1 MRLFFLCL
9 LLAWPVAGF
18 AQSPTLPPVDEAEED
33 ASFVSYREAL
43 ITAVVARDIDAIL
56 AAAAEDIMLSFG
68 GESGRDALR
77 AFLEVDPED
86 FAPEQQHE
94 APALRERNWAE
105 LETVLRLGGMFR
117 EDGTFVAPYTFAADQ
132 PEDLDPFEVVFI
144 TGDGVALRDRPIRF
158 GDVVT
163 RLNYDVV
170 KFRNWMTGTQFVEIE
185 MADGTGGFVHRDF
198 ARFLLDYRAIFAK
211 RDGAWVMTH
220 FIAGD

>member
-1 MRLFFLCL
+1 MRFLMICLF
-9 LLAWPVAGF
+9 LALPSLVS
-18 AQSPTLPPVDEAEED
+18 AQTQTLPPVDEAEKD
-33 ASFVSYREAL
+33 DSFAAYREAL
-43 ITAVVARDIDAIL
+43 ITAVVARDIEAIL
-56 AAAAEDIMLSFG
+56 KASAPDIMLSFG
-68 GESGRDALR
+68 GAEGRDALR
-77 AFLEVDPED
+77 AFLEVNPEE
-86 FAPEQQHE
+86 FAPEQKHE

-117 EDGTFVAPYTFAADQ
+117 EDGTFVAPYTFAAEQ
-132 PEDLDPFEVVFI
+132 PGDLDPFEVIFI

-158 GDVVT
+158 GAVIT

-170 KFRNWMTGTQFVEIE
+170 RFRNWMTGTQFVEIE
-185 MADGTGGFVHRDF
+185 MADGTGGFVQRDF